1 MDIADI
7 AIQQYLAVDPE
18 TPLSQVRSEFETDTH
33 PGGVLVTK
41 DEECVGVIQPRDL
54 LRSQYETETKARSVV
69 RSVPY
74 IDRSTNV
81 REAARLL
88 VENGTKVAPVTQ
100 QDGFWGIITAA
111 GILEAVL
118 DNLSVLSV
126 SDIHT
131 ADVITITEEETL
143 GDAINTLRT
152 HTISRLPVVDEDGT
166 LTGIVTTEDL
176 AEFIVREQDQ
186 PHAGDRGG
194 DTDRLL
200 DLPVYDFMSRPAE
213 TTTLDATVDEAVE
226 TMLDG
231 DYDGLVVT
239 PAYDDLVAGVLTKT
253 DVLRA
258 LTYTEEDFLDV
269 QITNSDVLRTTT
281 QQEIHDRIEEIV
293 EKHEEM
299 DAYHAHV
306 RFQEHHEEFK
316 DTSLVRCQVRLRGDQ
331 ESLAGTGEGYGPE
344 DALSIALDKLERN
357 VLELKGKRS
366 DEQYRG
372 ELLRKLNE
380 L

>member
-7 AIQQYLAVDPE
+7 ATRQYLAVDPE
-18 TPLSQVRSEFETDTH
+18 TPLSQVRSEFEENTH
-33 PGGVLVTK
+33 TGGVLVMEE
-41 DEECVGVIQPRDL
+41 EECVGVIQPRDL
-54 LRSQYETETKARSVV
+54 LRSQYETETKAQSVV
-69 RSVPY
+69 RSVSY

-100 QDGFWGIITAA
+100 QDDFWGTITAA
-111 GILEAVL
+111 GILDAVL

-131 ADVITITEEETL
+131 ADVITITEEGTL
-143 GDAINTLRT
+143 GEAINSLRT

-166 LTGIVTTEDL
+166 LTGIVTTDDL
-176 AEFIVREQDQ
+176 AEFVVRDQDQ
-186 PHAGDRGG
+186 QHTGDRGG
-194 DTDRLL
+194 NTDRLL
-200 DLPVYDFMSRPAE
+200 DIPVYDFMSRPAE
-213 TTTLDATVDEAVE
+213 TTTLDAPVDDAVE
-226 TMLDG
+226 TMLDR

-269 QITNSDVLRTTT
+269 QITNSDLLKTTT

-316 DTSLVRCQVRLRGDQ
+316 GTNLVRCQVRLQGDQ
-331 ESLAGTGEGYGPE
+331 ETLAGTGEGYGSE

>member
-1 MDIADI
+1 MDIAEI
-7 AIQQYLAVDPE
+7 ATQQYLTVDAE
-18 TPLSQVRSEFETDTH
+18 TPLGQVRSEFEAETH
-33 PGGVLVTK
+33 PGGVLVVE
-41 DEECVGVIQPRDL
+41 DGGCLGVIQPRDL
-54 LRSQYETETKARSVV
+54 LRSQFETETKARSVV

-88 VENGTKVAPVTQ
+88 VENGTKVAPVTE
-100 QDGFWGIITAA
+100 QDELWGSITAA
-111 GILEAVL
+111 GILNSVL

-131 ADVITITEEETL
+131 SDVITITEEDTL
-143 GDAINTLRT
+143 GDAINRLRT
-152 HTISRLPVVDEDGT
+152 HSISRLPVVDEDGT
-166 LTGIVTTEDL
+166 LTGIITTDDL
-176 AEFIVREQDQ
+176 AEFVVREPDQ
-186 PHAGDRGG
+186 PHAGTRGG

-213 TTTLDATVDEAVE
+213 TTSLDATVDEAVE
-226 TMLDG
+226 TMLNG

-239 PAYDDLVAGVLTKT
+239 PDYDDLVAGVLTKT

-258 LTYTEEDFLDV
+258 LTYTEKDILDV

-281 QQEIHDRIEEIV
+281 QQEIHDRIEEIA
-293 EKHEEM
+293 EKHEAM

-306 RFQEHHEEFK
+306 SFQEHHEEFK
-316 DTSLVRCQVRLRGDQ
+316 DTNLVRCQVRLRGDQ
-331 ESLAGTGEGYGPE
+331 ETLAGTGEGYGAE

-357 VLELKGKRS
+357 VIELKGKRS

>member
-7 AIQQYLAVDPE
+7 ATQQYLAVDPE
-18 TPLSQVRSEFETDTH
+18 SSLGQVRSKFEESTH
-33 PGGVLVTK
+33 PGGVLVTEN
-41 DEECVGVIQPRDL
+41 DECLGVIQPRDL
-54 LRSQYETETKARSVV
+54 LRSQYEEGTKAQSVV

-81 REAARLL
+81 REASRLL
-88 VENGTKVAPVTQ
+88 VESATKVAPVTQ
-100 QDGFWGIITAA
+100 QDEFWGTITAS

-131 ADVITITEEETL
+131 ADVITITEEGSL
-143 GDAINTLRT
+143 GDAINLLRE
-152 HTISRLPVVDEDGT
+152 HSISRLPVVEDDGT
-166 LTGIVTTEDL
+166 LTGIITTDDL
-176 AEFIVREQDQ
+176 AEFIVRDQDQ
-186 PHAGDRGG
+186 PHAGERAG
-194 DTDRLL
+194 DIDRLL
-200 DLPVYDFMSRPAE
+200 DVPVYDFMSSPTE
-213 TTTLDATVDEAVE
+213 TTSLDATVDEAVE
-226 TMLDG
+226 TMLDES
-231 DYDGLVVT
+231 YDGLIVT
-239 PAYDDLVAGVLTKT
+239 PEYDDLVAGVLTKT

-269 QITNSDVLRTTT
+269 QITNADALRTTT

-293 EKHEEM
+293 EKHQEM
-299 DAYHAHV
+299 DTYHAHV
-306 RFQEHHEEFK
+306 KFQEHHEEFK
-316 DTSLVRCQVRLRGDQ
+316 DTNLIRCQIRLQGDQ
-331 ESLAGTGEGYGPE
+331 ETLAGTGEGYGSE

>member
-7 AIQQYLAVDPE
+7 ATQQYLAVGPE

-33 PGGVLVTK
+33 PGGVLVT
-41 DEECVGVIQPRDL
+41 EEEKCVGVIQPRDL
-54 LRSQYETETKARSVV
+54 LRSQYETETKAQSVV

-100 QDGFWGIITAA
+100 QDDFWGSITAA
-111 GILEAVL
+111 GILESVL

-131 ADVITITEEETL
+131 ADVITTTEEDTL
-143 GDAINTLRT
+143 GDAINSLRT
-152 HTISRLPVVDEDGT
+152 HNISRLPVVDEDGT
-166 LTGIVTTEDL
+166 LTGIVTTDDL
-176 AEFIVREQDQ
+176 AEFVVRDQDQ
-186 PHAGDRGG
+186 PHTGDRGG

-200 DLPVYDFMSRPAE
+200 DIPIYDVMSRPAE
-213 TTTLDATVDEAVE
+213 TPLNATVDDAVE

-316 DTSLVRCQVRLRGDQ
+316 DTNLMRCQVRLQGDQ
-331 ESLAGTGEGYGPE
+331 ESLAGTGEGYGSE